1 MSERDP
7 AAGDPA
13 GPPEEDPRIQGEKHP
28 VARMI
33 ALGTV
38 LSLIGIAIALL
49 IDWFPVSAAGSAD
62 EIDTVYDVLLIC
74 SVPVFILVMTVAIY
88 SVVRFRAK
96 PGDMRDGAPIHGN
109 TRLEVIWVTIPFLMV
124 TALAIYGWIVLD
136 DLEAKQP
143 NTLVVNVTGQQF
155 TWSFDYPS
163 EKVKSNELVLP
174 KDRPVEFRIH
184 TKDVLHSFWVP
195 EFRLKSDAVPG
206 LTTKIR
212 LTPDRIGRYQVVCAE
227 LCGIGHSTM
236 RQNVRVVAPPEF
248 DSWLA
253 DQKEAAPAGGEAE
266 GEAGDGGET
275 GDSGEAGGGG
285 EGGGDG
291 AAVFAANGCGSCHT
305 FKPANAS
312 GTVGPDLDEI
322 ETPTA
327 AFIRRSIVDPNQEV
341 AEGFAPDIMPQDL
354 GETLSPGE
362 LDALVEYLLKAQE

>member
-7 AAGDPA
+7 AAGNTA
-13 GPPEEDPRIQGEKHP
+13 GPPEEDPRIRGERHP

-33 ALGTV
+33 GLGIV
-38 LSLIGIAIALL
+38 ASLVGIAICLL

-74 SVPVFILVMTVAIY
+74 SVPIFVLVMTVAIY

-155 TWSFDYPS
+155 TWSFDYP
-163 EKVKSNELVLP
+163 EQKVKANELVLP

-236 RQNVRVVAPPEF
+236 RQNVRVVTTAGF
-248 DSWLA
+248 DSWVDDRRESA
-253 DQKEAAPAGGEAE
+253 QGGGGAAPSG
-266 GEAGDGGET
+266 GGET
-275 GDSGEAGGGG
+275 GGGGG
-285 EGGGDG
+285 ETGGGADG
-291 AAVFAANGCGSCHT
+291 AAVFADNGCGSCHT
-305 FKPANAS
+305 LSVAEAT
-312 GTVGPDLDEI
+312 GTVGPDLDQI

-327 AFIRRSIVDPNQEV
+327 AFIRESIVDPNKDV
-341 AEGFAPDIMPQDL
+341 AQGFTPGVMPQDF
-354 GETLSPGE
+354 GDKLSADE